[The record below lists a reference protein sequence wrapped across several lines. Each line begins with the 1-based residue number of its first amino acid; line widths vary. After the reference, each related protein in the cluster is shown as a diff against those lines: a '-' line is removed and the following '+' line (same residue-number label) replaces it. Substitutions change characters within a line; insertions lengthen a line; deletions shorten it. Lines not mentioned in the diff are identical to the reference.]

1 MDPLLDSFDQFVDDI
16 LSSDCDLLKG
26 ELDFLIIQHIFQSI
40 DLDVIKNS
48 HIHGNDSLAA

>member
-1 MDPLLDSFDQFVDDI
+1 VDPLLDSFDQFVDDI

-48 HIHGNDSLAA
+48 HIHENDSLAA

>member
-48 HIHGNDSLAA
+48 RIHENDSLAA